1 MSVRIFYFYGDDKKK
16 ILAEVRA
23 WQSEF
28 NKKYPDAGMNE
39 LDASEENLYQAG
51 EILQQALTVN
61 LFGRPQ
67 FCVMRGLFALKT
79 EAKEI
84 ITYVLE
90 RTAPDSST
98 IVFLEDEEAGKM
110 MAKKF
115 SDQWQVKEF
124 SLPKDKDFEKWLTAE
139 AEKYKFSASEI
150 ALLKKVEYKNIPYWQ
165 TTLPMFFD
173 MKKHLPLAAILK
185 IYFPPTVPEEMFP
198 FLNAIRD
205 RRIASALQALESFV
219 LDSSTLIW
227 LGGFIVWQANFL
239 RLTYLAKEQKI
250 STAVLAKSLKMKS
263 AFPLD
268 SASRS
273 LLQWTEQEINELNQ
287 AGWTLLKRVKETAGE
302 PAAYLHQIIY
312 TFCK

>member
-1 MSVRIFYFYGDDKKK
+1 MSERIFYFYGDDKKK

-39 LDASEENLYQAG
+39 LDATAENLNQVG
-51 EILQQALTVN
+51 EILQQALMIG

-67 FCVMRGLFALKT
+67 LSVVRGLFALKT
-79 EAKEI
+79 EAREI
-84 ITYVLE
+84 ISYVLE
-90 RTAPDSST
+90 RTAPDTST
-98 IVFLEDEEAGKM
+98 IVFLEDEEPGKM

-124 SLPKDKDFEKWLTAE
+124 VLPKDKDFEKWLEEE
-139 AEKYKFSASEI
+139 AKKYKFTASEI
-150 ALLKKVEYKNIPYWQ
+150 GLLKKVEYKNIPYWQ

-173 MKKHLPLAAILK
+173 MKKHLPLASILK
-185 IYFPPTVPEEMFP
+185 IYFPPAVPEEMFP

-205 RRIASALQALESFV
+205 RRISSALQALESFV

-239 RLTYLAKEQKI
+239 RLVNRAKEQKI
-250 STAVLAKSLKMKS
+250 PTAVLAKSLKMKS
-263 AFPLD
+263 SYPLD
-268 SASRS
+268 SAARS
-273 LLQWTEQEINELNQ
+273 LPLWTEQEIADLNR
-287 AGWTLLKRVKETAGE
+287 AGWSLLKKVKETAGE
-302 PAAYLHQIIY
+302 PAAYLHEIIY
-312 TFCK
+312 RFCR